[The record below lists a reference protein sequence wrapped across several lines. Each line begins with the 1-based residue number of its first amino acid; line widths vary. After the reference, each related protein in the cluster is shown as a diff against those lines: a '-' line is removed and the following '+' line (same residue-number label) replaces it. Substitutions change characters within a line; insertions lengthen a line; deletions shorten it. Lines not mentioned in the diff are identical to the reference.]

1 VPPAIREWIN
11 FNRDLLPEAPFKM
24 EVIIRVSGIS
34 SSGNRY
40 ETNDGVFDFDVLP
53 ENLIDPTVSDVTTP
67 TTSEAAMSNDSN
79 VGDLAKLF

>member
-1 VPPAIREWIN
+1 VPPSIREWIN

-53 ENLIDPTVSDVTTP
+53 ENSIDPTVSDGTTP
-67 TTSEAAMSNDSN
+67 TTSEATMSNDSN

>member
-1 VPPAIREWIN
+1 MPPSIREWIN
-11 FNRDLLPEAPFKM
+11 FNRDLLPPAPFKM

-53 ENLIDPTVSDVTTP
+53 ENSIDPTVTNGTTAN
-67 TTSEAAMSNDSN
+67 TSEAIVSEDSN